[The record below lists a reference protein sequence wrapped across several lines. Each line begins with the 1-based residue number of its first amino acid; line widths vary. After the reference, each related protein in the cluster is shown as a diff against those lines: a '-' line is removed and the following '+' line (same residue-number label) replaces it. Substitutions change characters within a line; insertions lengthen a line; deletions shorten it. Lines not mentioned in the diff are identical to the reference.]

1 MFNNGETGQNRTAR
15 GAVHN
20 NCPRVPCFPV
30 SRPFTCAT
38 SCAGLWLFGSFLFR
52 FLGFPCAIPNTIPA
66 PFRTRFALLLL
77 SIAPADSFAF
87 RVRRWC
93 PVPVLFMLDSIR
105 ISPGVLLTPA
115 LSLQAA
121 PVSFA
126 LLLHLLLCPCRCGLM
141 RYAATRGAGSLILC
155 YSCRSLSVLSKSG
168 SSGGREQIRFL
179 LRLTPTGAGRRIPP
193 AVLLIS
199 VLKNF
204 CKGIVIN

>member
-1 MFNNGETGQNRTAR
+1 MFNSGETGQNRTAR

-20 NCPRVPCFPV
+20 NCPVFRVFPFRVPLP
-30 SRPFTCAT
+30 CAT
-38 SCAGLWLFGSFLFR
+38 SCAGLWLFGSFLSSVFR
-52 FLGFPCAIPNTIPA
+52 FPCAIPNTIPA

-115 LSLQAA
+115 LSLQTA

-126 LLLHLLLCPCRCGLM
+126 PLLHLLLCPCSCGLM

-155 YSCRSLSVLSKSG
+155 YSCRSLSVLSMSG
-168 SSGGREQIRFL
+168 AAEGGSRYASF
-179 LRLTPTGAGRRIPP
+179 
-193 AVLLIS
+193 
-199 VLKNF
+199 
-204 CKGIVIN
+204 

>member
-1 MFNNGETGQNRTAR
+1 MFNSRETGQNRTAH

-20 NCPRVPCFPV
+20 NCARVPCFPV
-30 SRPFTCAT
+30 SRPFTSVT
-38 SCAGLWLFGSFLFR
+38 SYTGLWLFGSFLSSVFR
-52 FLGFPCAIPNTIPA
+52 FPCAIPNTVPA

-77 SIAPADSFAF
+77 SIAPADSFPF

-105 ISPGVLLTPA
+105 ISPEVLLTPA

-126 LLLHLLLCPCRCGLM
+126 PLLLLYLCPCSCGLM

-155 YSCRSLSVLSKSG
+155 YSCRSLSVLSMSG
-168 SSGGREQIRFL
+168 SSGGREQNRFL
-179 LRLTPTGAGRRIPP
+179 LRLTPTGAGRRVPP
-193 AVLLIS
+193 AVLLS
-199 VLKNF
+199 VFERTTAK
-204 CKGIVIN
+204 V

>member
-1 MFNNGETGQNRTAR
+1 MFNSGEAGQNRTAR

-20 NCPRVPCFPV
+20 NYAAFHVFPFRVPLPMLHPTRVC
-30 SRPFTCAT
+30 
-38 SCAGLWLFGSFLFR
+38 GSSFFSFIR
-52 FLGFPCAIPNTIPA
+52 FLGFPCAIPNTVPA
-66 PFRTRFALLLL
+66 PLRRRCALLLL

-105 ISPGVLLTPA
+105 ITPEVLLSPA

-126 LLLHLLLCPCRCGLM
+126 PLLHLLLCPCLCGLM

-155 YSCRSLSVLSKSG
+155 YFCWGLSVFSMSE
-168 SSGGREQIRFL
+168 SSGGRE
-179 LRLTPTGAGRRIPP
+179 
-193 AVLLIS
+193 
-199 VLKNF
+199 
-204 CKGIVIN
+204 

>member
-1 MFNNGETGQNRTAR
+1 MFNNRETGQTRTAR

-20 NCPRVPCFPV
+20 NCSVFHVFPFLVPLPV
-30 SRPFTCAT
+30 LHPTLVCGS
-38 SCAGLWLFGSFLFR
+38 SVLSFLR

-66 PFRTRFALLLL
+66 PLRRRFALLLL
-77 SIAPADSFAF
+77 SIAPTDSFAF

-105 ISPGVLLTPA
+105 ITPEVLLPPT

-126 LLLHLLLCPCRCGLM
+126 PMLHLLCPCSCGLM
-141 RYAATRGAGSLILC
+141 RYAATRGTGSLILC

-168 SSGGREQIRFL
+168 SSGGREQMRFL